1 MSEKQLKLEI
11 LLSAIDKATAPIKQ
25 LMASSNGLS
34 KEVKSLRDK
43 MRELDK
49 TQSQM
54 DSYRK
59 VSSQLGVTNAALKT
73 AQEKVKA
80 LAGQMNTASEPTK
93 ALSKAFDAAKKAAG
107 ELKTQ
112 ATELSVKQQR
122 MRETL
127 HGAGVETKNLA
138 QHQRTL
144 RDQTK
149 ATSAALD
156 AQTAKL
162 KARNQVLAQKQAVKA
177 RYDSGMAQRDKL
189 AGSGMAMSGAGA
201 VAGAAV
207 LAPAKAF
214 AEAEDASTQLKVA
227 MMGAGGVVAPEF
239 EKVSAM
245 AAKFGAELPGTTAQ
259 FTDMMRILVQKGMD
273 AKTVIGGAG
282 EATANLS
289 ILTKTGFSETADAI
303 SVLQDSMGVADKDMV
318 AAADSMQRLYNV
330 GMKVGDIREGFKA
343 MGPALT
349 YLKKGGLEAVQAL
362 SPLLAITD
370 AAGMDAGS
378 AGNAYNKI
386 IRGSVD
392 KKKVGK
398 ANAELE
404 GTGIKLDFVDAQG
417 NFAGVNNMVSQIMK
431 IKNLSDQTRKTVVE
445 KIFGSDKEVAETL
458 DALMKAGVPGI
469 EAMKK
474 KLDAQASMQERI
486 KAQLGTLKN
495 LWDAA
500 GGSFNAL
507 LVALGEAFAPQIK
520 SLVQGIGDLSDKM
533 TAWAKAHPMI
543 AGGIMRIIAAVA
555 IVLTL
560 FGALTLAL
568 AGLMGPM
575 LVVNAGFGMLGAGT
589 GTLGAR
595 LLFLA
600 ASAFPALTTAA
611 LAFGAALMATPIGW
625 IAAGIAAIAVAGL
638 VLYRYWEPLGAFL
651 SGVWD
656 GFAAGMRTALPAMQ
670 PMIQAVSALAAGV
683 ANLIGPLSSTSQEL
697 GTAAS
702 MGAALGTAIAAM
714 VDFALTPIKLLLASL
729 SAVAAAAVA
738 LSNGDFS
745 GASAAAKNA
754 FTSTAAGQS
763 ALAQDDSDAARMAAR
778 APLSTHAAG
787 TEKMQAIKSNGAKNG
802 GATSQNITINVTP
815 TPGMNEQALG
825 KVVKKEVQSALA
837 NQPANNR
844 AALYDRD

>member
-112 ATELSVKQQR
+112 AMELSVKQQR

-127 HGAGVETKNLA
+127 HVAGVETKNLA

-239 EKVSAM
+239 AKVSEM

-259 FTDMMRILVQKGMD
+259 FTDMMRVLVQKGMD

-362 SPLLAITD
+362 SPLLAITN
-370 AAGMDAGS
+370 AAGIDAGS

-392 KKKVGK
+392 KEKVGK

-431 IKNLSDQTRKTVVE
+431 IKNLSSDQTRKTVVE
-445 KIFGSDKEVAETL
+445 KIFGSEKEVAETL

-575 LVVNAGFGMLGAGT
+575 LVVNAGFVMIGAGT

-600 ASAFPALTTAA
+600 ASAFPSLTTAA
-611 LAFGAALMATPIGW
+611 VAFGAALMATPIGW

-745 GASAAAKNA
+745 GAAAAAKNA

-778 APLSTHAAG
+778 APKPLSTAA
-787 TEKMQAIKSNGAKNG
+787 EKLEAIKSTGSKNG
-802 GATSQNITINVTP
+802 GPTSQNVTVNVTP
-815 TPGMNEQALG
+815 TPGMNEQALA